1 MRYEFHPEALEEYRQ
16 AALWYAGR
24 EPELGLHFIGSV
36 EDAIKRVVEA
46 PTRWR
51 VIEEDVRRCLTHVCG
66 DGFGFGREQ
75 GRAYG
80 EYGNVRYDCSPQEMF
95 ATRKHCVNSFQR
107 PIPLVR
113 TISSLATARNY
124 RMRKAK
130 SLEIWSKRWQVRTD
144 CVSRSCIVWT

>member
-51 VIEEDVRRCLTHVCG
+51 VIEEDVRRCLTHVFPYAIFYTIEADFLLIVAVMHCS
-66 DGFGFGREQ
+66 REP
-75 GRAYG
+75 GYW
-80 EYGNVRYDCSPQEMF
+80 
-95 ATRKHCVNSFQR
+95 KQR
-107 PIPLVR
+107 VDKP
-113 TISSLATARNY
+113 
-124 RMRKAK
+124 
-130 SLEIWSKRWQVRTD
+130 
-144 CVSRSCIVWT
+144 